1 MIHFDTALI
10 FFGKQL
16 LCPTAANVLKELI
29 FAHDSSNT
37 DKEEIKR
44 SSLKG
49 GIRQKQKTR
58 SLKKPRVNVVGF
70 QACSKTRYAD
80 NTQKA
85 DRNRAW
91 VPAQPSEGLH
101 AENSIANEKIRRDGF
116 MKPKAA

>member
-1 MIHFDTALI
+1 MPDCGRA
-10 FFGKQL
+10 
-16 LCPTAANVLKELI
+16 LKELI
-29 FAHDSSNT
+29 FVYASTNT
-37 DKEEIKR
+37 DEEEIKR
-44 SSLKG
+44 CLTQ
-49 GIRQKQKTR
+49 RRNKTKTKNPQP
-58 SLKKPRVNVVGF
+58 KKPRVNVVGF

>member
-29 FAHDSSNT
+29 FAHASSNT

-80 NTQKA
+80 KARNA

-91 VPAQPSEGLH
+91 VPAQPS
-101 AENSIANEKIRRDGF
+101 
-116 MKPKAA
+116 

>member
-1 MIHFDTALI
+1 MPDCDKRFEGVD
-10 FFGKQL
+10 
-16 LCPTAANVLKELI
+16 
-29 FAHDSSNT
+29 FAHASSNT

-80 NTQKA
+80 KA
-85 DRNRAW
+85 RNA
-91 VPAQPSEGLH
+91 
-101 AENSIANEKIRRDGF
+101 D
-116 MKPKAA
+116 

>member
-10 FFGKQL
+10 FFRKTTIMPDCGKRFEG
-16 LCPTAANVLKELI
+16 VD
-29 FAHDSSNT
+29 FAYASSNT

-80 NTQKA
+80 KA
-85 DRNRAW
+85 RNA
-91 VPAQPSEGLH
+91 
-101 AENSIANEKIRRDGF
+101 D
-116 MKPKAA
+116 

>member
-1 MIHFDTALI
+1 MIHFDTAPI

-16 LCPTAANVLKELI
+16 SCPTAANVLKELI
-29 FAHDSSNT
+29 LHT
-37 DKEEIKR
+37 LLRIRIKKKLNGD
-44 SSLKG
+44 SLKD

>member
-1 MIHFDTALI
+1 MLHVDTALI
-10 FFGKQL
+10 FKKTTLMHDCGKRFEG
-16 LCPTAANVLKELI
+16 VD
-29 FAHDSSNT
+29 FAHASSNT
-37 DKEEIKR
+37 DNEEIKR